1 MKLED
6 TRPWLFWALLV
17 DFVGFSAFTAY
28 VLYAYGLGWIG
39 VAFANPVSTLVTI
52 DLFIALSMVM
62 AWVHADA
69 KARGV
74 SPWPYLLLTLGT
86 GSVGTLLYLLVR
98 ERPGAPIRTPGS
110 GPAPAVASAGR

>member
-6 TRPWLFWALLV
+6 ARPWLFWILLL
-17 DFVGFSAFTAY
+17 DFVGFGLATLY
-28 VLYAYGLGWIG
+28 VLVEYGLGWIPI
-39 VAFANPVSTLVTI
+39 AFSHPVSALVTI

-62 AWVHADA
+62 AWVHGDA

-74 SPWPYLLLTLGT
+74 SPWPYLLLTLAT

-98 ERPGAPIRTPGS
+98 ERPGAPVHALGAKPS
-110 GPAPAVASAGR
+110 PASTARG